1 MNAGFIPLRQQL
13 IAPAPRPMSI
23 LYIPLPAILL
33 LFCFWAAATQG
44 VKSQGVKTQR
54 VDIGA
59 RPHVVSARNPD
70 REGGGGEHEH

>member
-1 MNAGFIPLRQQL
+1 
-13 IAPAPRPMSI
+13 MSV
-23 LYIPLPAILL
+23 LYIPLPAVLL
-33 LFCFWAAATQG
+33 LFCFWAIETQRAE
-44 VKSQGVKTQR
+44 TQR